1 MNFLLETLRLGLSNL
16 RLHKMRSLLT
26 VLGIIFGVSA
36 VIAMVAIGE
45 GNKQRALAEI
55 ANLGARNIILRS
67 VKPPE
72 SQKAGSTSN
81 SQSWMIAYGLTRLDL
96 SRLRQTVGQIT
107 QAIALKKVSARI
119 ERLNLQST
127 ASVFGTEPT
136 LLDVTRQHVS
146 RGRFITDA
154 DNRNREPVVV
164 LGAEIA
170 RRLFPLED
178 PLGQTVRVQGVALR
192 VVGVMALTAGGA
204 SPPSVPAGASAGGPR
219 GGGASALTNRDPQ
232 FDVYMPMGTA
242 EAQFSD
248 MTVNRSSGSTEAE
261 SVELSELILEADN
274 QSYVPAVAERVRR
287 VLAMDKQPRDDVEVV
302 VPLEL
307 LLQAERTQRNFNYL
321 LSSIA
326 SISLLVGGIGIM
338 NIMLATVT
346 ERTREIGV
354 RRALGA
360 TRKHV
365 VAQFLVET
373 TVLSG
378 LGGLLGVALGVACVP
393 GLRTMRYWFPQAMA
407 DLAEPQL
414 TTWSILVSFL
424 AAAAVGIVFGLYP
437 AVKASR
443 QDPIVALRHD

>member
-1 MNFLLETLRLGLSNL
+1 MNFLIETLRLGLSNL

-45 GNKQRALAEI
+45 GNKRRALAEI

-67 VKPPE
+67 AKPPE

-81 SQSWMIAYGLTRLDL
+81 SQSWMIAYGLTRMDL
-96 SRLRQTVGQIT
+96 ARLRRTVGQIT
-107 QAIALKKVSARI
+107 QVISLKKVSARI

-127 ASVFGTEPT
+127 ASVFGAEPT
-136 LLDVTRQHVS
+136 LLDVTRQRVA
-146 RGRFITDA
+146 RGRFITDI
-154 DNRNREPVVV
+154 DNHNREAVAV

-170 RRLFPLED
+170 KRLFPLED

-192 VVGVMALTAGGA
+192 VVGVMAPTGGETGGVTG
-204 SPPSVPAGASAGGPR
+204 SGGPAGAR
-219 GGGASALTNRDPQ
+219 GGGASALVNRDQ
-232 FDVYMPMGTA
+232 QLDVYIPMDTA
-242 EAQFSD
+242 EAQYSD
-248 MTVNRSSGSTEAE
+248 MNVNRTSGSTEAE
-261 SVELSELILEADN
+261 QVELSELILEVDD
-274 QSYVPAVAERVRR
+274 QSHVPAVAERVRR
-287 VLAMDKQPRDDVEVV
+287 VLALAKQPRDDVEVV

-346 ERTREIGV
+346 ERTREIGI

-360 TRKHV
+360 TRRHV

-393 GLRTMRYWFPQAMA
+393 GLRAMRYWFPQAMA
-407 DLAEPQL
+407 DLAEPRL